1 MLDCLK
7 NRVAEIKRKE
17 AFSQMFKKF
26 LDNLGS
32 WVHTA
37 KVYTIFHAMII
48 KEVAVEL
55 KERETLLYCYAKKPE
70 EQEYS
75 MLSVPSVL

>member
-1 MLDCLK
+1 
-7 NRVAEIKRKE
+7 
-17 AFSQMFKKF
+17 MFKKF

-37 KVYTIFHAMII
+37 KVYTIFHAALQDSMII

-75 MLSVPSVL
+75 MLSVPSVLQLRSDIMN